1 MIILET
7 IGIIAAM
14 PQERDAVLRLV
25 RERKRTTIGHFR
37 CDRFQVAE
45 RDCWL
50 LTSGIGM
57 VRARLAAEAL
67 FEAVNPR
74 LLVSVGV
81 AGAVEKDLEIGD
93 VVSCYQTCLL
103 EKGGLGLLHPLAEL
117 SDPVNQAIADVLEKR
132 GARLFFG
139 SAITTQG
146 SQFTEKKY
154 QNVKR
159 PILEMETIGIVQVA
173 EAHGIPLLS
182 LRSISDGP
190 RTPVP
195 FDLEAMMDENDN
207 LRLGKILKTI
217 LRHPRMLQKLLRMGR
232 NTKIAA
238 QNAAI
243 ALVAAL
249 GQPGSVISL

>member
-1 MIILET
+1 MET

-25 RERKRTTIGHFR
+25 RERKSTAIGHFR
-37 CDRFQVAE
+37 CDRFRVAE

-50 LTSGIGM
+50 LTSGMGM

-67 FEAVNPR
+67 IEAVNPL

-81 AGAVEKDLEIGD
+81 AGAVERDLEIGD
-93 VVSCYQTCLL
+93 VVSCYQTCML
-103 EKGGLGLLHPLAEL
+103 EKGGLGLLHPLVEL
-117 SDPVNQAIADVLEKR
+117 SDPVCQAIADVLDER

-146 SQFTEKKY
+146 SQFTEKRY

-159 PILEMETIGIVQVA
+159 PVLEMETIGIVQVA

-182 LRSISDGP
+182 MRAISDGP
-190 RTPVP
+190 GAPIP
-195 FDLEAMMDENDN
+195 FDLETMMDERDN
-207 LRLGKILKTI
+207 LRIRKLFRTI
-217 LRHPRMLQKLLRMGR
+217 LGHPQIIPQLLQMGR
-232 NTKIAA
+232 NTKLAA

-243 ALVAAL
+243 ALVSAL
-249 GQPGSVISL
+249 SQTEPIISRK

>member
-1 MIILET
+1 MKIMET

-25 RERKRTTIGHFR
+25 RERKRTAIGHFR
-37 CDRFQVAE
+37 CDRFRVSE

-50 LTSGIGM
+50 LTSGMGM

-81 AGAVEKDLEIGD
+81 AGAVERDLEIGD
-93 VVSCYQTCLL
+93 LVSCYQTCLL
-103 EKGGLGLLHPLAEL
+103 EKGGLSLLHPLAEL
-117 SDPVNQAIADVLEKR
+117 SDPVSQAIADVLDER

-159 PILEMETIGIVQVA
+159 PVLEMETIGIVQVA

-182 LRSISDGP
+182 MRAISDGP
-190 RTPVP
+190 QAPIP
-195 FDLEAMMDENDN
+195 FDLEAMVDEKDN
-207 LRLGKILKTI
+207 LRMRKLFRTI
-217 LRHPRMLQKLLRMGR
+217 LGHPQMIPQLLRMGR
-232 NTKIAA
+232 NTKLAA

-249 GQPGSVISL
+249 SQPEIIVLP